1 MKSNNFVFK
10 PRFSPL
16 PFFIHTALSSY
27 FLYLLHSAL
36 FEVSNIPVKIV
47 LLIISVPFAF
57 IPIFLIAIYPTMRY
71 ELRDDGLHLICGPFK
86 EKINYKEIRR
96 IFEKDLKYDIS
107 STGWKIPGYALFK
120 IFYRDLGW
128 VKMYSTRV
136 LKDILIIETFNGN
149 LFGIT
154 PKEKNRFLLSLKKFL
169 SDDSIISVCMS
180 EKTEIQSINSLP
192 IFMIISSLLISF
204 IGLISLFI
212 SPNPFIGIRTSK
224 TVTNPIL
231 WKKVNTVGGI
241 GFIIIGLVFSFL
253 FYRIFKLK
261 DEKGKT
267 EKLSK
272 FFVAFIL
279 TTFIWVT
286 FSILFIYIF

>member
-96 IFEKDLKYDIS
+96 VFEKDLKYDIS

-136 LKDILIIETFNGN
+136 LKNILIIETFNGN

-169 SDDSIISVCMS
+169 SDESIISVCVS
-180 EKTEIQSINSLP
+180 EKSEIQSINSLP

>member
-120 IFYRDLGW
+120 IFYKDLGW

-136 LKDILIIETFNGN
+136 LKNILIIETFNGN

-169 SDDSIISVCMS
+169 SDESIISVCVS
-180 EKTEIQSINSLP
+180 EKSEIQSINSLP
-192 IFMIISSLLISF
+192 IFMIISSLLVSF

>member
-120 IFYRDLGW
+120 IFYKDLGW

-136 LKDILIIETFNGN
+136 LKNILIIETFNGN

>member
-96 IFEKDLKYDIS
+96 VFEKDLKYDIS

-136 LKDILIIETFNGN
+136 LKNILIIETFNGN

>member
-120 IFYRDLGW
+120 IFYKDLGW

-136 LKDILIIETFNGN
+136 LKNILIIETFNGN

-169 SDDSIISVCMS
+169 SDESIISVCVS
-180 EKTEIQSINSLP
+180 EKSEIQSINSLP

-241 GFIIIGLVFSFL
+241 GFIVIGLVFSFL
-253 FYRIFKLK
+253 FYRILK
-261 DEKGKT
+261 IVDKEKKT
-267 EKLSK
+267 KEFSK
-272 FFVAFIL
+272 SLIMFIV
-279 TTFIWVT
+279 VT
-286 FSILFIYIF
+286 FVWIIFSIFLPYIL

>member
-120 IFYRDLGW
+120 IFYKDLGW

-136 LKDILIIETFNGN
+136 LKNILIIETFNGN

-154 PKEKNRFLLSLKKFL
+154 PKEKNRFLLSLKIFL

-241 GFIIIGLVFSFL
+241 GFIVIGLVFSFI

>member
-136 LKDILIIETFNGN
+136 LKNILIIETFNGN

>member
-120 IFYRDLGW
+120 IFYKDLGW

-136 LKDILIIETFNGN
+136 LKNILIIETFNGN

-169 SDDSIISVCMS
+169 SDESIISVCVS
-180 EKTEIQSINSLP
+180 EKSEIQSINSLP

>member
-1 MKSNNFVFK
+1 
-10 PRFSPL
+10 
-16 PFFIHTALSSY
+16 
-27 FLYLLHSAL
+27 
-36 FEVSNIPVKIV
+36 
-47 LLIISVPFAF
+47 
-57 IPIFLIAIYPTMRY
+57 MRY

-136 LKDILIIETFNGN
+136 LKNILIIETFNGN
-149 LFGIT
+149 IFGIT

-169 SDDSIISVCMS
+169 SYDSIISVCMS

-212 SPNPFIGIRTSK
+212 SPNPFIGIRTSR
-224 TVTNPIL
+224 TLNNPIL
-231 WKKVNTVGGI
+231 WKKVNTVGGT
-241 GFIIIGLVFSFL
+241 GFIVIGLVFSFI

-286 FSILFIYIF
+286 FSILLYLNCKVKKSKTSISL

>member
-1 MKSNNFVFK
+1 
-10 PRFSPL
+10 
-16 PFFIHTALSSY
+16 
-27 FLYLLHSAL
+27 
-36 FEVSNIPVKIV
+36 
-47 LLIISVPFAF
+47 
-57 IPIFLIAIYPTMRY
+57 MRY

-120 IFYRDLGW
+120 IFYKDLGW

-136 LKDILIIETFNGN
+136 LKNILIIETFNGN

-169 SDDSIISVCMS
+169 SDESIISVCVS
-180 EKTEIQSINSLP
+180 EKSEIQSINSLP

>member
-96 IFEKDLKYDIS
+96 VFEKDLKYDIS

-120 IFYRDLGW
+120 IFYKDLGW

-136 LKDILIIETFNGN
+136 LKNILIIETFNGN

-169 SDDSIISVCMS
+169 SDESIISVCVS
-180 EKTEIQSINSLP
+180 EKSEIQSINSLP

-231 WKKVNTVGGI
+231 WKKVNTLGGT
-241 GFIIIGLVFSFL
+241 GFIVIGLTFSFI
-253 FYRIFKLK
+253 FYKIFKLK

>member
-16 PFFIHTALSSY
+16 PFFIHAALSSY

-96 IFEKDLKYDIS
+96 VFEKDLKYDIS

-120 IFYRDLGW
+120 IFYKDLGW

-136 LKDILIIETFNGN
+136 LKNILIIETFNGN

-169 SDDSIISVCMS
+169 SDESIISVCVS
-180 EKTEIQSINSLP
+180 EKSEIQSINSLP